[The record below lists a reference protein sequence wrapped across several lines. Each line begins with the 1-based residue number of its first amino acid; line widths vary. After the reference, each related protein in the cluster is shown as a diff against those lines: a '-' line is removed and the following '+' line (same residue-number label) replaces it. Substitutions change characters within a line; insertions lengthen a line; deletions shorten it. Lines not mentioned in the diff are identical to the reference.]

1 MRIPP
6 PPPFFTRAHTITTL
20 RPSIP
25 ARPWLAN
32 YDPWVPERL
41 EYPARPLYD
50 ILATGAAD
58 HPDRT
63 ANLLLK
69 PGTALKAVVLVEN
82 CGARKTKEA
91 DVDERS
97 RVLMAT
103 FLGAVVGGVWGWLYM
118 TESGRRVRDQIEPKL
133 DDFMNELTRVRGTV
147 EKARSAANE
156 GWRSL
161 GDITGGGQGRWSA

>member
-1 MRIPP
+1 MYQD
-6 PPPFFTRAHTITTL
+6 
-20 RPSIP
+20 P
-25 ARPWLAN
+25 A
-32 YDPWVPERL
+32 V
-41 EYPARPLYD
+41 
-50 ILATGAAD
+50 
-58 HPDRT
+58 
-63 ANLLLK
+63 
-69 PGTALKAVVLVEN
+69 
-82 CGARKTKEA
+82 TKEA

-133 DDFMNELTRVRGTV
+133 DDFMNEITRVRGTV

-161 GDITGGGQGRWSA
+161 SDITGGAQGRWSA